1 MSDSGF
7 LISFPVLV
15 EFPSGTSPEDPDS
28 PVWDLAERIQAAVN
42 QIVEEHA
49 AQREGGG
56 EDAAREIGCHQVVV
70 RELDPSRFNCG
81 RCAECGAWT
90 TDWLAPER
98 IEALRRGMRVG
109 GVLLCEDELDERQ
122 MLKLYPPA

>member
-1 MSDSGF
+1 VSESGF

-15 EFPSGTSPEDPDS
+15 EFAGGTSPEDPNS
-28 PVWDLAERIQAAVN
+28 PVWELAERVQGAIN

-49 AQREGGG
+49 AGAGEG
-56 EDAAREIGCHQVVV
+56 EAAREIGCHQVVV
-70 RELDPSRFNCG
+70 RELDPARFNCG

-98 IEALRRGMRVG
+98 IEALRRGIRVG

>member
-1 MSDSGF
+1 MAESGF
-7 LISFPVLV
+7 LMNFPVLV
-15 EFPSGTSPEDPDS
+15 EFPAGTSPEEPDS
-28 PVWDLAERIQAAVN
+28 PVWELAERVQGAIN
-42 QIVEEHA
+42 QIVEEHG
-49 AQREGGG
+49 AQRDGCGEGAG
-56 EDAAREIGCHQVVV
+56 REVGCHQVVV

-98 IEALRRGMRVG
+98 IEALRRGILVG

>member
-1 MSDSGF
+1 VNDAGF
-7 LISFPVLV
+7 LINFPVLV
-15 EFPSGTSPEDPDS
+15 EFPAGTSPEDSDS
-28 PVWDLAERIQAAVN
+28 PVWELAERIQGAIN
-42 QIVEEHA
+42 QVVEERA
-49 AQREGGG
+49 AIDGADG
-56 EDAAREIGCHQVVV
+56 AREIGCHQVTL

-98 IEALRRGMRVG
+98 IDALRRGMRVG